1 MPCPLLS
8 NSLRKGQRM
17 MLYSCSQMVGLP
29 AHMYLCSINW
39 YCFVLFDSFFFPL
52 SSSFLGYKECLSD
65 DRDGVYLL
73 KPLPGLVEV
82 NGDSRPSKV
91 TTNRHTLLSLY

>member
-1 MPCPLLS
+1 MSCPLLS
-8 NSLRKGQRM
+8 NSIRKGQRM
-17 MLYSCSQMVGLP
+17 MLYSCSHMVGLP

-39 YCFVLFDSFFFPL
+39 YCFVLFNSFFF
-52 SSSFLGYKECLSD
+52 GYKDCLSD